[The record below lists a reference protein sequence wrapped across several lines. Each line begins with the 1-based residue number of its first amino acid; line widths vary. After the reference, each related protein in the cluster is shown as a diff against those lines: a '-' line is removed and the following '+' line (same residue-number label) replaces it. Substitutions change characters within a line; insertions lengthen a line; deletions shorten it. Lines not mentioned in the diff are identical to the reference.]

1 MAENTDKPINDTKPQ
16 APAKPVK
23 TVKMDTSLDSDPTRK
38 VGLVEL
44 IMILMLVGVV
54 LVFIF
59 GMQQMKINKAKE
71 AVAQQKFEAVVP
83 VFDNILKAVDEYKRN
98 DPFGD
103 YPATL
108 EELGNFDTA
117 DFKFEYS
124 LDNLSIT
131 AISTK
136 EFGKEGIKV
145 IYSIANS
152 IYEVNDPTPQEKPT
166 VRDEWLP

>member
-1 MAENTDKPINDTKPQ
+1 MAENTDKPINDTKAQ
-16 APAKPVK
+16 ATTKAPKPASV
-23 TVKMDTSLDSDPTRK
+23 DNSLEADPTRK

-71 AVAQQKFEAVVP
+71 AIAQQKFEAVIP
-83 VFDNILKAVDEYKRN
+83 VFENILKAVDEYKRN

-131 AISTK
+131 AVTTK
-136 EFGKEGIKV
+136 EYGKEGIKV
-145 IYSIANS
+145 IYSIANA
-152 IYEVNDPTPQEKPT
+152 IYEVSDPTPAEKPT
-166 VRDEWLP
+166 VLDEWLP